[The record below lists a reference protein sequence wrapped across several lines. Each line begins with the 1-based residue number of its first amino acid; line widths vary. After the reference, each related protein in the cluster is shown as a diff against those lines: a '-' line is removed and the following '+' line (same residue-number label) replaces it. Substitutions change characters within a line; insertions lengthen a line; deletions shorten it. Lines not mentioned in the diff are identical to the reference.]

1 MAIINGTS
9 GPDTLTGTAD
19 ADTIDGGDG
28 ADTIFGGA
36 GDDVI
41 LGGTGAN
48 VLNGEA
54 GADRFVIV
62 EDRLP
67 TVQSASITGGADR
80 DTVDFGQ
87 VSTFPDILTRASY
100 ARSVQTVA
108 TGSDSFSS
116 TLTTVR
122 TVSLDSNPPQTTLSL
137 LAAGSG
143 VEAFIG
149 STGNDTFAF
158 NVAGWSQVVSVDGGL
173 GADTITGGTGT
184 DTLNGGAGNDEVYGW
199 TGADSLDGG
208 DGNDFV
214 QGNQGADTISGG
226 EGADTLRGGQ
236 DDDRI
241 AGGNGDDLIF
251 GDLGN
256 DSISGGA
263 GQDTVVASAGSD
275 TIDGG
280 TGLDLFV
287 IAAASGTVS
296 RDGPATTVAVP
307 GGTSRLI
314 DVDLIRFDT
323 GYVMG
328 SQLVGTGATT
338 NGSDG
343 ADVLRGTANGVVNA
357 GAGDDRIIVT
367 SGQSLNTLILGG
379 AGFDTV
385 DFSEARLTFA
395 MSLLSL
401 ERVIVQG
408 GPDDSFVAT
417 IESQQFQTGG
427 AQPIQSGPSGF
438 GVLAGGSGVERFVGT
453 LSGDIF
459 DLANRTSAVTID
471 GGGGSDTIFS
481 GAGSDVLSVRVRS
494 GTVYGGAGN
503 DSITGGAEN
512 DFLQG
517 NQGNDTIF
525 AGVGADSVEGGQ
537 GDDLIDGGA
546 GADILMGRLGND
558 TIVAGEG
565 NDTIEGGEGND
576 RIEGGD
582 GRDLIFGQLGDDR
595 LEGGAEADSLYGQEG
610 NDTLVGGQGLDFLSG
625 GDGND
630 LILAGDDSA
639 STVTEVFEAGAGDDT
654 LIGGGAPEVLFG
666 RTGNDSILGGAGDDV
681 LVGEQGNDT
690 LSGGAGADALEGG
703 DGTDWMTGGEGAD
716 TFAIRPFLVGGV
728 SFGDVVTDFQTGV
741 DKLSVRATPI
751 LASASDPAGTY
762 ASGLVAAQIAF
773 AGSTNV
779 FAYGTSEGVYVY
791 VNLDA
796 TTAPETT
803 FLLQGITLTG
813 LAASDFTGL

>member
-1 MAIINGTS
+1 MSTINGTS

-19 ADTIDGGDG
+19 ADTIDGGEG

-41 LGGTGAN
+41 LGGIGAN

-54 GADRFVIV
+54 GSDRFVIV

-67 TVQSASITGGADR
+67 TVQSATITGGADR

-87 VSTFPDILTRASY
+87 VSVFPDILTRASY
-100 ARSVQTVA
+100 TRSVQTVA
-108 TGSDSFSS
+108 TGSDGFSS

-122 TVSLDSNPPQTTLSL
+122 TVSLDSSPPQTTLSL

-173 GADTITGGTGT
+173 GADTITGGTGA
-184 DTLNGGAGNDEVYGW
+184 DTLNGGAGDDQVYGW
-199 TGADSLDGG
+199 TGADVLGGG
-208 DGNDFV
+208 DGGDFV

-226 EGADTLRGGQ
+226 EGNDTLRGGQ

-241 AGGNGDDLIF
+241 SGDNGDDLIF

-256 DSISGGA
+256 DSISSGA

-287 IAAASGTVS
+287 VPAASGTVS
-296 RDGPATTVAVP
+296 RDGAATTVAVP

-343 ADVLRGTANGVVNA
+343 ADELRGTANGVVNA

-379 AGFDTV
+379 AGLDTV
-385 DFSEARLTFA
+385 DFSEAYVNFA
-395 MSLLSL
+395 QSLLSR

-408 GPDDSFVAT
+408 GPDNSFVAT
-417 IESQQFQTGG
+417 IENQSFRTST
-427 AQPIQSGPSGF
+427 PITTPAGPAGF
-438 GVLAGGSGVERFVGT
+438 AVVAGGSGVERFVGT
-453 LSGDIF
+453 NSADIF
-459 DLANRTSAVTID
+459 DLGNWTQSVTIESGGGD
-471 GGGGSDTIFS
+471 LIYTGLGNDVIVVLGGGSTIYA
-481 GAGSDVLSVRVRS
+481 GAG
-494 GTVYGGAGN
+494 A
-503 DSITGGAEN
+503 DSITAGDGN

-517 NQGNDTIF
+517 NQGNDTIA
-525 AGVGADSVEGGQ
+525 AGSGQDTVEGGQ
-537 GDDLIDGGA
+537 GNDLIDGGN
-546 GADILMGRLGND
+546 GSDILHGRL
-558 TIVAGEG
+558 
-565 NDTIEGGEGND
+565 
-576 RIEGGD
+576 
-582 GRDLIFGQLGDDR
+582 
-595 LEGGAEADSLYGQEG
+595 G
-610 NDTLVGGQGLDFLSG
+610 NDTLVGGAGSDTLFG

-630 LILAGDDSA
+630 LI
-639 STVTEVFEAGAGDDT
+639 TAGADVPGDANTLDGGAGSDT
-654 LIGGGAPEVLFG
+654 LVGGDGADSMFG
-666 RTGNDSILGGAGDDV
+666 GDGDNSILGGAGADRIIGV
-681 LVGEQGNDT
+681 SGNDT
-690 LSGGAGADALEGG
+690 LNGGAGNDIITPGEGVDLLTGGAGADLFYIRPQEGG
-703 DGTDWMTGGEGAD
+703 PTFRGD
-716 TFAIRPFLVGGV
+716 TI
-728 SFGDVVTDFQTGV
+728 TDFQTGTDQLAV
-741 DKLSVRATPI
+741 NIFTGRGI
-751 LASASDPAGTY
+751 GLASSSDAAGTY
-762 ASGLVAAQIAF
+762 ATGYAAAQASF
-773 AGSTNV
+773 LGTTTTV
-779 FAYGTSEGVYVY
+779 YAYAVADGVYVY
-791 VNLDA
+791 VGGSM
-796 TTAPETT
+796 TAPPHTV
-803 FLLQGITLTG
+803 FFLQGLTLAG
-813 LAASDFTGL
+813 VSASDFIVY